1 MVILKAVIKHQ
12 KARSLHFN
20 VAEYFNCHYCGSMA
34 RKDRLFSLIQ
44 ILRDGNLYRA
54 CDLAGLVSVSLR
66 TLYRDMDTL
75 IASGVPVRGERGV
88 GYQITAAYT
97 LPALNLTKTELE
109 ALHLGLAAV
118 GESDDNEL
126 AIAAKALS
134 HRIDGVLPEDRA
146 ATSGWSFATYPFAD
160 AARGFQHMPKLR
172 QAVRARQKMQ
182 VTLGGATYNL
192 RPLALD
198 YWGRLWTLAA
208 WSETING
215 FVTLR
220 VDQIDIL
227 GAMPAAF
234 VDEPGKTFVDYLDW
248 NKARH
253 KKPTTP

>member
-1 MVILKAVIKHQ
+1 
-12 KARSLHFN
+12 
-20 VAEYFNCHYCGSMA
+20 MA

-182 VTLGGATYNL
+182 VQCGRGYLQTAALGLGL
-192 RPLALD
+192 LGQALD
-198 YWGRLWTLAA
+198 LSRL
-208 WSETING
+208 ERN
-215 FVTLR
+215 
-220 VDQIDIL
+220 
-227 GAMPAAF
+227 
-234 VDEPGKTFVDYLDW
+234 
-248 NKARH
+248 H
-253 KKPTTP
+253 

>member
-1 MVILKAVIKHQ
+1 M
-12 KARSLHFN
+12 
-20 VAEYFNCHYCGSMA
+20 G

-44 ILRDGNLYRA
+44 IIRDGNLYRA
-54 CDLAGLVSVSLR
+54 CDLAAHVGVSLR

-75 IASGVPVRGERGV
+75 AASGVPIRGERGV

-118 GESDDNEL
+118 GESDDTEL
-126 AIAAKALS
+126 ANAAKALS
-134 HRIDGVLPEDRA
+134 SRIDGVLPEDRA
-146 ATSGWSFATYPFAD
+146 AASGWSFATYPFAD
-160 AARGFQHMPKLR
+160 AARGFKYMPKLR
-172 QAVRARQKMQ
+172 QSIRARQKMQ
-182 VTLGGATYNL
+182 ISLRGDVYKL

-208 WSETING
+208 WNETASE

-220 VDQIDIL
+220 VDQIDSL

-234 VDEPGKTFVDYLDW
+234 VDEPGKTLVDYLSW
-248 NKARH
+248 NKARNS
-253 KKPTTP
+253 KITSN

>member
-1 MVILKAVIKHQ
+1 MHFDVAVD
-12 KARSLHFN
+12 L
-20 VAEYFNCHYCGSMA
+20 NCHYSVSMA

-54 CDLAGLVSVSLR
+54 CDLAALVGMSLR

-75 IASGVPVRGERGV
+75 AASGVPIRGERGV

-118 GESDDNEL
+118 GESDDTEL
-126 AIAAKALS
+126 ANAAKALS
-134 HRIDGVLPEDRA
+134 RRIDGVLPEDSA
-146 ATSGWSFATYPFAD
+146 AASGWSFATYPFAD

-172 QAVRARQKMQ
+172 QSIRARQKMQ
-182 VTLGGATYNL
+182 ITVGGDISKL

-208 WSETING
+208 WSETGNR
-215 FVTLR
+215 FVTMR
-220 VDQIDIL
+220 VDQIDSL
-227 GAMPAAF
+227 DAMPAGF
-234 VDEPGKTFVDYLDW
+234 VDEPGKTLVDYLAW
-248 NKARH
+248 NKARGQRVV
-253 KKPTTP
+253 KP

>member
-1 MVILKAVIKHQ
+1 MT
-12 KARSLHFN
+12 
-20 VAEYFNCHYCGSMA
+20 

-44 ILRDGNLYRA
+44 IIRDGNLYRA
-54 CDLAGLVSVSLR
+54 CDLAAHVGVSLR

-75 IASGVPVRGERGV
+75 AASGVPIRGERGV

-118 GESDDNEL
+118 GESDDTEL
-126 AIAAKALS
+126 ANAAKALS
-134 HRIDGVLPEDRA
+134 SRIDGVLPEDRA
-146 ATSGWSFATYPFAD
+146 AASGWSFATYPFAD
-160 AARGFQHMPKLR
+160 AARGFQYMPKLR
-172 QAVRARQKMQ
+172 QSIRARQKMQ
-182 VTLGGATYNL
+182 ISFRGDVYKL

-208 WSETING
+208 WSETASE

-220 VDQIDIL
+220 IDQIDRV

-234 VDEPGKTFVDYLDW
+234 VDEPGKTLVDYLSW
-248 NKARH
+248 NKARNS
-253 KKPTTP
+253 KITSN

>member
-1 MVILKAVIKHQ
+1 
-12 KARSLHFN
+12 
-20 VAEYFNCHYCGSMA
+20 MA

-44 ILRDGNLYRA
+44 IIRDGNLYRA
-54 CDLAGLVSVSLR
+54 CDLATLLGVSIR

-75 IASGVPVRGERGV
+75 SASGVPIRGERGV

-97 LPALNLTKTELE
+97 LPALNMTKTELE

-118 GESDDNEL
+118 GESDDIEL
-126 AIAAKALS
+126 ANAAKALS
-134 HRIDGVLPEDRA
+134 SRIDGVLPEDRA

-172 QAVRARQKMQ
+172 QAIRARQKMQ
-182 VTLGGATYNL
+182 ISLQGDVYKL

-208 WSETING
+208 WDEITSE

-220 VDQIDIL
+220 VDQINSL

-234 VDEPGKTFVDYLDW
+234 IDEPGKTLVDYLSW
-248 NKARH
+248 NKARYS
-253 KKPTTP
+253 TIVSS